1 MDALS
6 KIAPQVE
13 KMIALSS
20 TLESTTKNVI
30 SINKYQINENM
41 SKVSKTVSDVDEKVK
56 KAKEIMDKIPGGN
69 KLQSFF

>member
-30 SINKYQINENM
+30 SSNKYQINENM
-41 SKVSKTVSDVDEKVK
+41 SKVSKTV
-56 KAKEIMDKIPGGN
+56 
-69 KLQSFF
+69 